1 MKRMQKQYG
10 LQHRPNG
17 HSAIR
22 SGVLYWKQRSIT
34 IKYLIIM
41 LIGIFFASMY
51 ASAAGTEALPCK
63 ILQQQLES
71 LPGMNLWQA
80 VQDKLLF
87 SALGI
92 AYLMVSG
99 ACLWGRWLTPL
110 LPFLFGIEQGT
121 VITDLLLIFGFSG
134 WKYLIL
140 AKVLPAALECFVW
153 LLLCNHAHKCCEEL
167 RGNSSMQ
174 KGKKG
179 GMWIFGGV
187 LLLALS
193 VLESV
198 MQIAF
203 T

>member
-1 MKRMQKQYG
+1 MKRIRNRYG
-10 LQHRPNG
+10 LQDRLNG
-17 HSAIR
+17 R
-22 SGVLYWKQRSIT
+22 SSICSGALYWKERSIT
-34 IKYLIIM
+34 IRYLLIM
-41 LIGIFFASMY
+41 LMGIFIASMY

-63 ILQQQLES
+63 VLQQQLES
-71 LPGMNLWQA
+71 LPGMSLWQA

-121 VITDLLLIFGFSG
+121 VITDLLLLFGFSG

-140 AKVLPAALECFVW
+140 AKILPAALECFIW
-153 LLLCNHAHKCCEEL
+153 LLLCNHAHRCCEEL

-174 KGKKG
+174 KSKKG
-179 GMWIFGGV
+179 GMWIFGGF

-193 VLESV
+193 VFESV
-198 MQIAF
+198 MQRAF
-203 T
+203 A